1 MLASYIGF
9 LVRQH
14 IPITCDN
21 WRSPD
26 LKVGKEKI
34 WSEIQRSFH
43 IDESRQKYCIQLAGK
58 RLRGFRSFLS
68 NKFLKDEEG
77 KFVEAERPMKY
88 AEIISA
94 DEWDNFVAKR
104 RNEKFHV
111 MSINYGIIQLLSY
124 LVLICLKLFYPG
136 IKSGRSTSAAK

>member
-1 MLASYIGF
+1 
-9 LVRQH
+9 
-14 IPITCDN
+14 
-21 WRSPD
+21 
-26 LKVGKEKI
+26 
-34 WSEIQRSFH
+34 
-43 IDESRQKYCIQLAGK
+43 
-58 RLRGFRSFLS
+58 
-68 NKFLKDEEG
+68 
-77 KFVEAERPMKY
+77 MKY

-136 IKSGRSTSAAK
+136 SKRHK